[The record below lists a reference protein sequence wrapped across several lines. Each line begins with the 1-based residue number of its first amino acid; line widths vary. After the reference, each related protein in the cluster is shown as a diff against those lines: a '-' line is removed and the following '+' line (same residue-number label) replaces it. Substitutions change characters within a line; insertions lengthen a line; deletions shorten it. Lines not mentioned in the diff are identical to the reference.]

1 MVEGLIG
8 TKLGMTQ
15 TFLENGTVVPVTII
29 EAGPC
34 VVVQLKTAA
43 KDGYEAAQLGLVDS
57 KASKRA
63 NKPMQ
68 GHHKKAGVPPT
79 RMLREVPLES
89 GTELKAGDSVLVDIF
104 DGVDRVD
111 IVGTTKGMGFQG
123 VMKRHGFGGGRATH
137 GSMFH
142 RAPGSIGQSAY
153 PSRVFKGTRLPG
165 QMGNVRNT
173 LKNLRVVRIDAE
185 KNLLMVEGSVP
196 GSRGSRVV
204 IMKSR
209 TATQSKQD

>member
-8 TKLGMTQ
+8 TKVGMTQ
-15 TFLENGTVVPVTII
+15 TFQENGRFVPITII

-43 KDGYEAAQLGLVDS
+43 KDGYEAVQLGLVDP
-57 KASKRA
+57 KAAKRA
-63 NKPMQ
+63 NKPSQ
-68 GHHKKAGVPPT
+68 GHHEKAGVPPT
-79 RMLREVPLES
+79 RMLREFHLEE
-89 GTELKAGDSVLVDIF
+89 GAELKAGDSVLVDIF
-104 DGVDRVD
+104 EGVDKVD
-111 IVGTTKGMGFQG
+111 VVGTSKGMGFQG
-123 VMKRHGFGGGRATH
+123 VMKRHGFSGGKATH

-165 QMGNVRNT
+165 QMGNVRT
-173 LKNLRVVRIDAE
+173 KVKNLRVVRVDAE

-196 GSRGSRVV
+196 GSRGSRVL
-204 IMKSR
+204 ITKSK
-209 TATQSKQD
+209 TAKPSKQD

>member
-1 MVEGLIG
+1 
-8 TKLGMTQ
+8 
-15 TFLENGTVVPVTII
+15 
-29 EAGPC
+29 
-34 VVVQLKTAA
+34 
-43 KDGYEAAQLGLVDS
+43 
-57 KASKRA
+57 
-63 NKPMQ
+63 
-68 GHHKKAGVPPT
+68 
-79 RMLREVPLES
+79 
-89 GTELKAGDSVLVDIF
+89 
-104 DGVDRVD
+104 
-111 IVGTTKGMGFQG
+111 
-123 VMKRHGFGGGRATH
+123 
-137 GSMFH
+137 MFH